1 MNYYIKQKRMLSV
14 YIHSL
19 LWIRPLLRNR
29 IDSNLS
35 KRTINVYVSFKAVRC
50 RQVQQGLVLWVCH
63 SLKGNI
69 AIKVI

>member
-50 RQVQQGLVLWVCH
+50 RQVQ
-63 SLKGNI
+63 
-69 AIKVI
+69 